1 MVRWFDKRVVR
12 AKFVYE
18 RGVMVDEYTRNY
30 VHGLLNEAIL
40 ADDLCIEI
48 TIDPD
53 EVREEVTKQ
62 WVPTGVHRNS
72 IRLTWKSRVSLKGL
86 KLKE

>member
-12 AKFVYE
+12 AKFVDE

-53 EVREEVTKQ
+53 EVKNPVTQ
-62 WVPTGVHRNS
+62 EWVSTGVHRNS
-72 IRLTWKSRVSLKGL
+72 IRLTWKSKVSLNNL